1 MENKTFCIQ
10 PFVNVTTRIQGQH
23 NVCCNISKKVKNISD
38 TTAIE
43 FFNSVEVKSMQK
55 SLLKGE
61 KIEDCNTCYF
71 MENNKQVSH
80 REHYN
85 RYYNLKN
92 KDRYKEDLKKLK
104 LDTLKNPLYAEIHI
118 SNLCNLKCL
127 TCNERDSSKFHAEN
141 KSLGISENSNIDYTK
156 IIEDKRKAILDV
168 VTPDLKFLD
177 IRGGETM
184 LIPEIKEILSCLP
197 EERTKNIILKIQTNG
212 TIFPDNIWISIFKKF
227 KNTKVNISIDAHG
240 SDNHYIRYPSTWEDI
255 CKTLEFFKE
264 HNIKFII
271 NTVLSNLNLLV
282 LPKLLDWIHE
292 NQYLNYLYILKNPA
306 HYRYTNLPKKLLQ
319 RSMQDLQKFKKSF
332 VNRDTNIV
340 IENLISN
347 LYNNDIKDDD
357 QNWQKFKKEIIMR
370 DTVRKNSIFKIL
382 PELKEY
388 F

>member
-23 NVCCNISKKVKNISD
+23 NVCCNISKKEKNISD

-43 FFNSVEVKSMQK
+43 FFNSVEVKSMQQ

-61 KIEDCNTCYF
+61 KVKDCDICYF
-71 MENNKQVSH
+71 MENNNQVSH

-92 KDRYKEDLKKLK
+92 KNRYKEDLKKLK
-104 LDTLKNPLYAEIHI
+104 LDALKNPLYGEIHV

-127 TCNERDSSKFHAEN
+127 TCNEKDSSKFHAEN
-141 KSLGISENSNIDYTK
+141 KSLGISENADIDYTK
-156 IIEDKRKAILDV
+156 IIKDKKKAILDI
-168 VTPDLKFLD
+168 VTSDLKFLD

-184 LIPEIKEILSCLP
+184 MIPEIKEVLSNLP
-197 EERTKNIILKIQTNG
+197 EEKTKNIILKIQTNG
-212 TIFPDNIWISIFKKF
+212 TIFPDNVWIDIFKKF
-227 KNTKVNISIDAHG
+227 KNTKINVSIDAHG
-240 SDNHYIRYPSTWEDI
+240 ADNHYIRYPSLWKDI
-255 CKTLEFFKE
+255 CKTLNFFKDN
-264 HNIKFII
+264 NIKFII

-282 LPKLLDWIHE
+282 LPKLLDWIYS
-292 NQYLNYLYILKNPA
+292 NQYLNYLYILKDPIY
-306 HYRYTNLPKKLLQ
+306 YRYTNLPKELLEK
-319 RSMQDLQKFKKSF
+319 SIIDLQKFKEPF
-332 VNRDTNIV
+332 VNRDTNIT

-347 LYNNDIKDDD
+347 LKKEHKDYD
-357 QNWQKFKKEIIMR
+357 QQWQNFKKEITMR
-370 DTVRKNSIFKIL
+370 DNARKNSIFEVL